1 MLVSIKLEKT
11 VKVFILMLA
20 FFLFCGIAPVFS
32 QAPLGTPTPLQ
43 IILNAFPAIRIA
55 GNNLKFQF
63 GGDRWT
69 ATVNGENFSAGTI
82 GVEDTD
88 GGCILRLKQT
98 HIWPGAVGKTA
109 GRVANLIPGGRAVGG
124 VLNAAGSIAGDAA
137 IEASGTEIVLE
148 YKEGPPASFR
158 LVSSSE
164 STGQSQQR
172 TQASAGTDSEDRNL
186 LYLGPTIGMGYY
198 NNYSHVETEWT
209 NSLGFVVDLNLLPW
223 LSVTT
228 GFNMVYGIYFPL
240 MLRFG
245 YKLGSFEFSGDA
257 GLNFGIGSVNSIG
270 LAYGGTL
277 GLAVGDKRDVVFN
290 LGVSYISNDTM
301 FVGANETDMLIVNV
315 GIKFSVG
322 N

>member
-1 MLVSIKLEKT
+1 MLVSIKREKT

-32 QAPLGTPTPLQ
+32 QAPLGMPTPLQ
-43 IILNAFPAIRIA
+43 IILNALPAIPIA

-82 GVEDTD
+82 EVEDT
-88 GGCILRLKQT
+88 GNGCILTLKQT
-98 HIWPGAVGKTA
+98 HIWPGAVGRTA
-109 GRVANLIPGGRAVGG
+109 GRVANLIPGGAAVGG
-124 VLNAAGSIAGDAA
+124 VLNAAGSIAGAVGA

-158 LVSSSE
+158 LVSTSVSA
-164 STGQSQQR
+164 GQSQRAQ
-172 TQASAGTDSEDRNL
+172 SDSGDWNL
-186 LYLGPTIGMGYY
+186 LYYGPAIGMGNYY
-198 NNYSHVETEWT
+198 NYSNAETEWT
-209 NSLGFVVDLNLLPW
+209 NSLIMGFIMDVNIFTW
-223 LSVTT
+223 FSVTT
-228 GFNMVYGIYFPL
+228 GFNMGYGVYFPL

-245 YKLGSFEFSGDA
+245 YKLGSFEFSADA
-257 GLNFGIGSVNSIG
+257 GLNFGISSVNFIG

-277 GLAVGDKRDVVFN
+277 GLAVGDKKEVVFN
-290 LGVSYISNDTM
+290 LGASYVSNDTM
-301 FVGANETDMLIVNV
+301 FVGKNEMGDMLMVNV